1 MGDGAEHDST
11 AEMPA
16 GGSGSGPTHIDGGG
30 PSRPD
35 GSGPTYLGEFR
46 VRVPAVVSQLAML
59 RAVAETVLL
68 TADFTLDVVTDVR
81 VALDEVATA
90 LMLSADA
97 GRELEFELRY
107 DARGVEVRVSLVSRT
122 EAALEDDSFGRHIV
136 AALTDW
142 LEAGC
147 EPYDPALGGYPVT
160 VRFGRQ
166 RDVDDF

>member
-1 MGDGAEHDST
+1 MGGNGAEHDST
-11 AEMPA
+11 AEFPA
-16 GGSGSGPTHIDGGG
+16 GGSEDAEEGG
-30 PSRPD
+30 PA
-35 GSGPTYLGEFR
+35 YLGEFR

-90 LMLSADA
+90 LMLAADP
-97 GRELEFELRY
+97 GRELECELRY
-107 DARGVEVRVSLVSRT
+107 DARGAEVRVSLVSRT
-122 EAALEDDSFGRHIV
+122 EDALEDDSFGRHIV

-142 LEAGC
+142 MEASC
-147 EPYDPALGGYPVT
+147 EPYDEGLGGYPVT

-166 RDVDDF
+166 RDVDEF

>member
-1 MGDGAEHDST
+1 VGDNGTEDETTTELAADGAAGSD
-11 AEMPA
+11 PA
-16 GGSGSGPTHIDGGG
+16 T
-30 PSRPD
+30 
-35 GSGPTYLGEFR
+35 LGEFR
-46 VRVPAVVSQLAML
+46 VRVPAVVSQLSML

-90 LMLSADA
+90 LILAADP
-97 GRELEFELRY
+97 GRQIECELRY
-107 DARGVEVRVSLVSRT
+107 DARGTEVLVTLVART
-122 EAALEDDSFGRHIV
+122 DTALEDDSFGRHIV

-147 EPYDPALGGYPVT
+147 GPFDPELGGYPVT